1 MAITALKTR
10 LLKRLAKEE
19 DARVLKTIDILLRD
33 DTKAE
38 AERRRSI
45 EMAVRSEEA
54 ISKGD
59 VLSLSEA
66 RKRSKELLKDIAT
79 GRGKARPAA
88 ARKPTA
94 RKA

>member
-1 MAITALKTR
+1 MTGAVRPRIDASGQ
-10 LLKRLAKEE
+10 KRWIADVTVDGKRRQ
-19 DARVLKTIDILLRD
+19 ASGR
-33 DTKAE
+33 TKAE
-38 AERRRSI
+38 AERRRLI

-54 ISKGD
+54 ISKAD

-66 RKRSKELLKDIAT
+66 RKRSKDLLKDIAA

-88 ARKPTA
+88 ARRPTA

>member
-1 MAITALKTR
+1 MSTTTIKTR
-10 LLKRLAKEE
+10 ILKRLAKEE
-19 DARVLKTIDILLRD
+19 DTHVLKAIDILLRD
-33 DTKAE
+33 TTKEDAQ
-38 AERRRSI
+38 RRRI
-45 EMAVRSEEA
+45 NEMAVRSEKA

-66 RKRSKELLKDIAT
+66 RKRSKDLLKDIAT
-79 GRGKARPAA
+79 GRGKERPAA

>member
-1 MAITALKTR
+1 MATTALKTR
-10 LLKRLAKEE
+10 ILKRLVKED
-19 DARVLKTIDILLRD
+19 DARVLKTIEMLLRD

-66 RKRSKELLKDIAT
+66 RKRSTELLNDIAT

>member
-1 MAITALKTR
+1 MATTALKTR
-10 LLKRLAKEE
+10 IIKRLAKEE
-19 DARVLKTIDILLRD
+19 DAHVLKTIDILLRD
-33 DTKAE
+33 TTKEDAQ
-38 AERRRSI
+38 RRRI
-45 EMAVRSEEA
+45 NEMAVRSEEA

-66 RKRSKELLKDIAT
+66 RKRSKDLLKDIST
-79 GRGKARPAA
+79 GRGKERPAA

>member
-1 MAITALKTR
+1 MSTTAIKTR
-10 LLKRLAKEE
+10 IIKRLAKEE
-19 DARVLKTIDILLRD
+19 DARLLKTIDILLRD

-38 AERRRSI
+38 AERRRTI

-54 ISKGD
+54 ISQGE
-59 VLSLSEA
+59 VLSLAEA
-66 RKRSKELLKDIAT
+66 RKRSKDLLKDIAT

-88 ARKPTA
+88 ARKPTV

>member
-1 MAITALKTR
+1 MSTTTIKTR
-10 LLKRLAKEE
+10 ILKRLAKEE
-19 DARVLKTIDILLRD
+19 DTRVLKTIDMLLRD

-38 AERRRSI
+38 AERRRLI

-54 ISKGD
+54 ISKAD

-66 RKRSKELLKDIAT
+66 RKRSKDLLKDIAA

-88 ARKPTA
+88 ARRPTA

>member
-1 MAITALKTR
+1 
-10 LLKRLAKEE
+10 
-19 DARVLKTIDILLRD
+19 
-33 DTKAE
+33 
-38 AERRRSI
+38 
-45 EMAVRSEEA
+45 MAVRSEEA

-66 RKRSKELLKDIAT
+66 RKRSTELLNDIAT

>member
-1 MAITALKTR
+1 MATTALKTR
-10 LLKRLAKEE
+10 IIKRLAKEE

-38 AERRRSI
+38 AERRRMI

-54 ISKGD
+54 IRNGD

-66 RKRSKELLKDIAT
+66 RKRSKDLLKDIAA

-88 ARKPTA
+88 ARRPTA

>member
-1 MAITALKTR
+1 MATTALKTR
-10 LLKRLAKEE
+10 ILKRLAKED
-19 DARVLKTIDILLRD
+19 DARVLKTIEMLLRD

-59 VLSLSEA
+59 VISLSEA
-66 RKRSKELLKDIAT
+66 RKRSKDLLKDIAT

>member
-1 MAITALKTR
+1 MSTTTIKTR
-10 LLKRLAKEE
+10 ILKRLAKEE
-19 DARVLKTIDILLRD
+19 DARVLKTIEMLLRD

-59 VLSLSEA
+59 VFSLSEA
-66 RKRSKELLKDIAT
+66 RKRSKELMKDIAT

>member
-1 MAITALKTR
+1 MATTALKTR
-10 LLKRLAKEE
+10 ILKRLAKEE
-19 DARVLKTIDILLRD
+19 DARVLKTIEMLLRD

-38 AERRRSI
+38 AERRRMI
-45 EMAVRSEEA
+45 EMAVRSAEA